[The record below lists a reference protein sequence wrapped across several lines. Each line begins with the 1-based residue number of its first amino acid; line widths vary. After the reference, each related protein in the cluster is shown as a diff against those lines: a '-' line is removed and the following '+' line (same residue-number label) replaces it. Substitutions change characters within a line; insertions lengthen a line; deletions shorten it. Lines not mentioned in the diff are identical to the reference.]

1 MYYHSFLMKSTLKG
15 CLPKHLQIYTGGA
28 EGIHSLDSYTIEQS
42 SWFRLCNEPIELMR
56 ENYSLS
62 KYGALARK
70 LASVSSFNRIV
81 FLIGFNFVSVS
92 HFLTFGYLIPEGHFV
107 LFWAYLYQIP
117 VSVPA
122 NIYLDISCNQCLFI
136 LLRIIWNLPKT
147 SFPLL
152 SFVAL
157 AMAS

>member
-1 MYYHSFLMKSTLKG
+1 MKASSIAAMYYHPFLMKSTPKG

-42 SWFRLCNEPIELMR
+42 SCFRLCNEPIELMR

-81 FLIGFNFVSVS
+81 FLIGFNFVSVR

-107 LFWAYLYQIP
+107 LF
-117 VSVPA
+117 
-122 NIYLDISCNQCLFI
+122 
-136 LLRIIWNLPKT
+136 
-147 SFPLL
+147 
-152 SFVAL
+152 
-157 AMAS
+157 